1 MPKYFKE
8 NYPNVVDPVA
18 NEVTTNYSNYY
29 FALNA
34 FIVSCMGLISATVGG
49 ILSDKYEKKGYLM
62 TKAYVCIA
70 AGIGGIPT
78 SCICLLLNN
87 NFWVSITFLG
97 LEYLVAESWFAPA
110 IAMIL
115 NTISP
120 ENKGFAVSAFVYLST
135 MSGTLGTW
143 VCGFLSDRFVDTV
156 TTYDVI
162 SKKDTT
168 VATNPEMYGKILTIM
183 IIISYGGSIP
193 FFWLAGR
200 EYTAHKNKEK
210 EKEEQT
216 TQGF

>member
-1 MPKYFKE
+1 MPKFFGAVYPDEIDPDTKE
-8 NYPNVVDPVA
+8 VITP
-18 NEVTTNYSNYY
+18 YSSYY

-34 FIVSCMGLISATVGG
+34 IIVSLMGLCSALGG
-49 ILSDKYEKKGYLM
+49 GHISDKYEKKGNLM
-62 TKAYVCIA
+62 TKAYVCIV

-78 SCICLLLNN
+78 SCVCLLMTN

-143 VCGFLSDRFVDTV
+143 LCGFLSDKLIIYDTV
-156 TTYDVI
+156 FDPDLGKD
-162 SKKDTT
+162 KK
-168 VATNPEMYGKILTIM
+168 VA
-183 IIISYGGSIP
+183 
-193 FFWLAGR
+193 
-200 EYTAHKNKEK
+200 
-210 EKEEQT
+210 
-216 TQGF
+216 